1 MYSIDQDK
9 VGMGR
14 AKEVFKVF
22 KIALLK
28 AKSRNH
34 FPVAGPHHFSL
45 DEISFRA
52 VLNYKLLTKKQKRA
66 AICKPSNQTSSF

>member
-1 MYSIDQDK
+1 MYSIDQDR
-9 VGMGR
+9 VGMGKT
-14 AKEVFKVF
+14 KEVFRIF

-45 DEISFRA
+45 DDISFRA
-52 VLNYKLLTKKQKRA
+52 VLNYKLLPKKQKKSRYM
-66 AICKPSNQTSSF
+66 